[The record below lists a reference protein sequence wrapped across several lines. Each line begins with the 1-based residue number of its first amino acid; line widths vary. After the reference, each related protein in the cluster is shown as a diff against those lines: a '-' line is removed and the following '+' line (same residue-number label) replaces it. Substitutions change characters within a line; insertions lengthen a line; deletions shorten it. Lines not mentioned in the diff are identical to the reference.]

1 MRVLI
6 TGSSGFIGKNLKVC
20 LDELEVYDVF
30 EFVRGDPI
38 ERLKKLI
45 PNMDAIVHLAGENRP
60 QNQCQFDL
68 VNVGLTETICQII
81 RSTDKHIPL
90 IFSSSVQAE
99 LDNPYGTSK
108 YKAEQLVK
116 NLYEDTGNPTFIYR
130 LPGIFGKW
138 CRPNYNS
145 VVATFC
151 HNIANEQPVEI
162 DVNHTSKLPLVYIDD
177 LIASFILTL
186 KGVTSGLFWPDVKP
200 QYSITLKELEA
211 QIRAFENSRVELVSE
226 PVGEG
231 LTRALYATYVSY
243 LPTHRF
249 SYDISKYSDERGVFV
264 EMLKTKNSGQ
274 FAYFTAYPG
283 VTRGGHYHHTKTE
296 KFLVISGNAR
306 FNFYNIHTDHTYE
319 LVCSGEKPQIVETA
333 PGWTHE
339 VTNIGKELMVV
350 MLWASEIYDSNK
362 PDTISS
368 EVKYEK
374 N

>member
-6 TGSSGFIGKNLKVC
+6 TGSSGFIGKNLKVR

-81 RSTDKHIPL
+81 RSTGKHIPL

-99 LDNPYGTSK
+99 LDNPYGISK
-108 YKAEQLVK
+108 YKAEHLVK
-116 NLYEDTGNPTFIYR
+116 NLYEDTENPTFIYR

-249 SYDISKYSDERGVFV
+249 SYDIAKYSDERGVFV

-274 FAYFTAYPG
+274 FAYFTAHPG

-306 FNFYNIHTDHTYE
+306 FNFYNINTDHTYE